1 MKKKF
6 PYAIAVILAVGAV
19 LAVAITRMNNS
30 TPIEMGEH
38 ALSESK
44 REAGI
49 PRGPHG
55 GWLFA
60 KDMFRMEVAI
70 FERGVPPQF
79 RVYPTDAAGNPIN
92 LNDVGL
98 VIELHRLDRVDTVG
112 FHPSGDYLVGDMTV
126 VEPHS
131 FDMILRAQWND
142 NDYEWQHSQIEA
154 RAVLSDEA
162 IKNAGIQIKTAGPEK
177 IKNILH
183 LTGEIGLNE
192 EKVVHIVPR
201 LDALVKQV
209 FKDLGDQVR
218 EGEIL
223 AVLESR
229 ELADAKIN
237 YLAAGKQSQLATDDL
252 KREILI
258 YENTKIMLDILER
271 ELDLETIYSRLKGLV
286 IGKSREQLLPAYA
299 RLKLSQ
305 SVFQREKGLFAKG
318 ISSESEYLLALENYK
333 SSEAKYIALREK
345 IAYNGQ
351 WAIRQKKRTEEMEQL
366 NVQTA
371 NQKLLSLGLKRRGIE
386 ALKNEQAHVFTQY
399 ELRSSLSGLVIKKH
413 ITTGEAVKK
422 DDDIFLLA
430 DLSDVWVNI
439 AIPAK
444 DIKNVHLGIKIIIK
458 SEPLG
463 IQSTGRLTYL
473 DSIIDPMTRTV
484 TGRVVIPNPKGDWR
498 PGTFVTAD
506 LILDER
512 TVPIAI
518 AREAVQSL
526 RDWSVV
532 FVKYGDTFEAR
543 PLELGASD
551 ASHWEVLDGLAE
563 GEQYVTQNSFVVKA
577 EIEKSSAVHDH

>member
-1 MKKKF
+1 
-6 PYAIAVILAVGAV
+6 
-19 LAVAITRMNNS
+19 
-30 TPIEMGEH
+30 
-38 ALSESK
+38 
-44 REAGI
+44 
-49 PRGPHG
+49 
-55 GWLFA
+55 
-60 KDMFRMEVAI
+60 
-70 FERGVPPQF
+70 
-79 RVYPTDAAGNPIN
+79 
-92 LNDVGL
+92 
-98 VIELHRLDRVDTVG
+98 
-112 FHPSGDYLVGDMTV
+112 
-126 VEPHS
+126 
-131 FDMILRAQWND
+131 
-142 NDYEWQHSQIEA
+142 
-154 RAVLSDEA
+154 
-162 IKNAGIQIKTAGPEK
+162 
-177 IKNILH
+177 
-183 LTGEIGLNE
+183 
-192 EKVVHIVPR
+192 
-201 LDALVKQV
+201 
-209 FKDLGDQVR
+209 
-218 EGEIL
+218 
-223 AVLESR
+223 VLESR

-351 WAIRQKKRTEEMEQL
+351 WAIRQKKRTDEMEQL